1 MITVEEHLDWSIYL
15 SKKWKYLVF
24 KELPEKRKRCYKLP
38 MAPANNYHFEE
49 MKNEIEILQK
59 IDNISSENKKQIKQ
73 ALSNKNNKSYFERTW
88 KEHPYNK
95 FFKFWKVS
103 PNFVKNV

>member
-1 MITVEEHLDWSIYL
+1 
-15 SKKWKYLVF
+15 
-24 KELPEKRKRCYKLP
+24 

-73 ALSNKNNKSYFERTW
+73 ALSNKNNKSYFERT
-88 KEHPYNK
+88 
-95 FFKFWKVS
+95 
-103 PNFVKNV
+103 